1 MLPLSAVIYAKMGI
15 QIRMAPSMTSAC
27 TEKKDTFMSAQRLP
41 TSISRKTVKLCE
53 LCGALNL
60 ETNKEC
66 WTCRW
71 SGSFSR
77 NPQTISL
84 AWQRLTAQYEEV
96 RIEHVTGRL
105 IQPLGDF
112 GAARP
117 APGTRKLTQA
127 AAAWWQGFLDA
138 RDLRMAQRRAR
149 LRSGTPSPPDQLG
162 V

>member
-1 MLPLSAVIYAKMGI
+1 MP
-15 QIRMAPSMTSAC
+15 
-27 TEKKDTFMSAQRLP
+27 AQRLLP
-41 TSISRKTVKLCE
+41 PLSRKTVKLCE
-53 LCGALNL
+53 LCGTLNL

-71 SGSFSR
+71 SGSFSQD
-77 NPQTISL
+77 PQTVSF
-84 AWQRLTAQYEEV
+84 AWERLTAQYEEV
-96 RIEHVTGRL
+96 RIEHVTGRRTR
-105 IQPLGDF
+105 PLGDF

-117 APGTRKLTQA
+117 ASGPRRFAQSFRT
-127 AAAWWQGFLDA
+127 WWQGFLDA